1 VNNVRSAL
9 EIVDSVVD
17 TTKEAVEEDKE
28 VEVAEMAV
36 DVVIPMAGDVEAR
49 NGYIYLKMC

>member
-1 VNNVRSAL
+1 M
-9 EIVDSVVD
+9 VDSVVD
-17 TTKEAVEEDKE
+17 TTKEAVEEEKE

-36 DVVIPMAGDVEAR
+36 DMVVPTAGDVEAR